1 MLSLACPAVQDM
13 FTSLTGASKPHH
25 MMNDQGVVLGHS
37 HFGMLAAARWIMS
50 QTTEPL
56 LAAVR
61 GNPGYD
67 LKIMG
72 HSLGGGTAALL
83 TMM

>member
-1 MLSLACPAVQDM
+1 
-13 FTSLTGASKPHH
+13 